1 VILVTGAAGV
11 LGQAVIATLVA
22 RGEVVA
28 AVDLAP
34 AIPPAGQRLSVGG
47 IDLADP
53 ASGAALIAQLAGTSG
68 AGPAGNGAAPLTGL
82 VNVAGGF
89 LWETV
94 SEGGWASWER
104 MYRINVQTAFEATRL
119 ALPALRSTRGVIVNV
134 SAAAT
139 ARAGAGMGAY
149 TAAKSAVARL
159 TEALAAEELANGVR
173 VNAVMPSV
181 IDTPANRRD
190 MPDADPCRWVT
201 PTEIAEVV
209 AFLLSPAASGV
220 TGALVPVVGRV
231 G

>member
-1 VILVTGAAGV
+1 MILVTGAAGV
-11 LGQAVIATLVA
+11 LGQAVIATLTA
-22 RGEVVA
+22 RGEAVA

-34 AIPPAGQRLSVGG
+34 TIPQAGQRLSFGG
-47 IDLADP
+47 VDLADP
-53 ASGAALIAQLAGTSG
+53 AAGMALAAQLDG
-68 AGPAGNGAAPLTGL
+68 PLTGL

-89 LWETV
+89 VWETV
-94 SEGGWASWER
+94 GEGGWASWER
-104 MYRINVQTAFEATRL
+104 MYRINVQTAFEASRL
-119 ALPALRSTRGVIVNV
+119 ALPALRSTRGAIVNV

-149 TAAKSAVARL
+149 TAAKSAVSRL

-190 MPDADPCRWVT
+190 MPDADPDRWVT

>member
-22 RGEVVA
+22 RGEAVV

-34 AIPPAGQRLSVGG
+34 MIPSAGQRLSVGG
-47 IDLADP
+47 IDLAD
-53 ASGAALIAQLAGTSG
+53 ATAGAALIAQLTGTAG
-68 AGPAGNGAAPLTGL
+68 AGSLTGL

-119 ALPALRSTRGVIVNV
+119 ALPALRTSRGAIVNV

-139 ARAGAGMGAY
+139 ARAGAGLGAY
-149 TAAKSAVARL
+149 TAAKSAVSRL

-190 MPDADPCRWVT
+190 MPDADPSRWVS
-201 PTEIAEVV
+201 PSEIAEVV

-231 G
+231 I

>member
-22 RGEVVA
+22 RGEMVA

-34 AIPPAGQRLSVGG
+34 AVPPAGQRLSVGG
-47 IDLADP
+47 TDLAD
-53 ASGAALIAQLAGTSG
+53 ATAGAALIAQLTGTSG
-68 AGPAGNGAAPLTGL
+68 AGSLTGL

-119 ALPALRSTRGVIVNV
+119 ALPALRASRGAIVNV

-149 TAAKSAVARL
+149 TAAKSAVSRL

-190 MPDADPCRWVT
+190 MPDADHSRWVT

>member
-1 VILVTGAAGV
+1 MILVTGAAGV
-11 LGQAVIATLVA
+11 LGQAVITTLA
-22 RGEVVA
+22 AHGEAVI

-34 AIPPAGQRLSVGG
+34 TIPQVGQRLSFGG

-53 ASGAALIAQLAGTSG
+53 AAGAALIAQVGE
-68 AGPAGNGAAPLTGL
+68 PVTGL

-94 SEGGWASWER
+94 AEGGWASWER
-104 MYRINVQTAFEATRL
+104 MYRINVQTAFEASRL
-119 ALPALRSTRGVIVNV
+119 ALPALRSTRGAIVNV

-149 TAAKSAVARL
+149 TAAKSAVSRL

-190 MPDADPCRWVT
+190 MPDADPGRWVT

>member
-22 RGEVVA
+22 RGEAVV

-34 AIPPAGQRLSVGG
+34 MIPSAGQRLSVGG
-47 IDLADP
+47 IDLAD
-53 ASGAALIAQLAGTSG
+53 ATAGAALIAQLTGTSG
-68 AGPAGNGAAPLTGL
+68 AGSLTGL

-94 SEGGWASWER
+94 AEGGWASWER

-119 ALPALRSTRGVIVNV
+119 ALPALRASRGAIVNV

-149 TAAKSAVARL
+149 TAAKSAVSRL

-190 MPDADPCRWVT
+190 MPDADHSRWVT

>member
-1 VILVTGAAGV
+1 MILVTGAAGV
-11 LGQAVIATLVA
+11 LGQAVITTLA
-22 RGEVVA
+22 AHGEAVI

-34 AIPPAGQRLSVGG
+34 TIPQVGQRLSFGG

-53 ASGAALIAQLAGTSG
+53 AAGAALIAQVGE
-68 AGPAGNGAAPLTGL
+68 PVTGL

-94 SEGGWASWER
+94 AEGGWASWER

-119 ALPALRSTRGVIVNV
+119 ALPALRASRGAIVNV

-149 TAAKSAVARL
+149 TAAKSAVSRL

-190 MPDADPCRWVT
+190 MPDADPGRWVT

-209 AFLLSPAASGV
+209 AFLLSPVASGV

>member
-1 VILVTGAAGV
+1 MILVTGAAGV

-22 RGEVVA
+22 RGEAVV

-34 AIPPAGQRLSVGG
+34 MIPSAGQRRSVGG
-47 IDLADP
+47 IDLAD
-53 ASGAALIAQLAGTSG
+53 ATAGAALIAQLTGTSG
-68 AGPAGNGAAPLTGL
+68 AGSLTGL

-104 MYRINVQTAFEATRL
+104 MYRINVQTAFEASRL
-119 ALPALRSTRGVIVNV
+119 ALPALRTSRGAIVNV

-149 TAAKSAVARL
+149 TAAKSAVSRL

-190 MPDADPCRWVT
+190 MPDADPRRWVT
-201 PTEIAEVV
+201 PNEIAEVV

-220 TGALVPVVGRV
+220 TGALLPVVGRV

>member
-1 VILVTGAAGV
+1 MILVTGAAGV

-22 RGEVVA
+22 RGEAVV

-34 AIPPAGQRLSVGG
+34 MIPSAGQRLSVGG
-47 IDLADP
+47 IDLAD
-53 ASGAALIAQLAGTSG
+53 ATAGAALIAQLTGTSG
-68 AGPAGNGAAPLTGL
+68 AGSLTGL

-94 SEGGWASWER
+94 AEGGWASWER

-119 ALPALRSTRGVIVNV
+119 ALPALRASRGAIVNV

-149 TAAKSAVARL
+149 TAAKSAVSRL

-190 MPDADPCRWVT
+190 MPDADHSRWVT

>member
-22 RGEVVA
+22 RGEAVA

-34 AIPPAGQRLSVGG
+34 MIPAAGQRVSVGG
-47 IDLADP
+47 IDLAD
-53 ASGAALIAQLAGTSG
+53 ATAGAALIAQLTGTSG
-68 AGPAGNGAAPLTGL
+68 AGSLTGL

-89 LWETV
+89 VWETV

-119 ALPALRSTRGVIVNV
+119 ALPALRTSRGAIVNV

-149 TAAKSAVARL
+149 TAAKSAVSRL
-159 TEALAAEELANGVR
+159 TEALAAEELTNGVR

-190 MPDADPCRWVT
+190 MPDADPSRWVS
-201 PTEIAEVV
+201 PSEIAEVV

-231 G
+231 I

>member
-22 RGEVVA
+22 RGEAVA

-34 AIPPAGQRLSVGG
+34 MIPAAGQRVSVGG
-47 IDLADP
+47 IDLAD
-53 ASGAALIAQLAGTSG
+53 ATAGAALIAQLTGTSG
-68 AGPAGNGAAPLTGL
+68 AGSLTGL

-119 ALPALRSTRGVIVNV
+119 ALPALRASRGAIVNV

-149 TAAKSAVARL
+149 TAAKSAVSRL

-190 MPDADPCRWVT
+190 MPDADHSRWVT

>member
-1 VILVTGAAGV
+1 MILVTGAAGV

-22 RGEVVA
+22 RGEMVA

-34 AIPPAGQRLSVGG
+34 AVPPAGQRLSVGG
-47 IDLADP
+47 TDLAD
-53 ASGAALIAQLAGTSG
+53 ATAGAALIAQLTGTSG
-68 AGPAGNGAAPLTGL
+68 AGSLTGL

-94 SEGGWASWER
+94 AEGGWASWER

-119 ALPALRSTRGVIVNV
+119 ALPALRASRGAIVNV

-149 TAAKSAVARL
+149 TAAKSAVSRL
-159 TEALAAEELANGVR
+159 TEALAVEELANGVR

-190 MPDADPCRWVT
+190 MPDADHSRWVT

>member
-1 VILVTGAAGV
+1 MILVTGAAGV

-22 RGEVVA
+22 RGEAVV

-34 AIPPAGQRLSVGG
+34 MIPSAGQRLSVGG
-47 IDLADP
+47 IDLAD
-53 ASGAALIAQLAGTSG
+53 ATAGAALIAQLTGTSG
-68 AGPAGNGAAPLTGL
+68 AGSLTGL

-89 LWETV
+89 VWETV
-94 SEGGWASWER
+94 GEGGWASWER

-119 ALPALRSTRGVIVNV
+119 ALPALRTSRGAIVNV

-149 TAAKSAVARL
+149 AAAKSAVSRL
-159 TEALAAEELANGVR
+159 TEALAAEELTNGVR

-190 MPDADPCRWVT
+190 MPDADPSRWVS
-201 PTEIAEVV
+201 PSEIAEVV

-231 G
+231 I

>member
-1 VILVTGAAGV
+1 MILVTGAAGV

-22 RGEVVA
+22 RGEAVA
-28 AVDLAP
+28 AVDFAP
-34 AIPPAGQRLSVGG
+34 TIPAAGQQRSVGG
-47 IDLADP
+47 IDLAD
-53 ASGAALIAQLAGTSG
+53 ATAGAALIAQLTGTSG
-68 AGPAGNGAAPLTGL
+68 AGSLTGL

-89 LWETV
+89 VWETV

-119 ALPALRSTRGVIVNV
+119 ALPALRTSRGAIVNV

-149 TAAKSAVARL
+149 AAAKSAVSRL

-190 MPDADPCRWVT
+190 MPDADPSRWVS
-201 PTEIAEVV
+201 PSEIAEVV

>member
-1 VILVTGAAGV
+1 MILVTGAAGV

-22 RGEVVA
+22 RGEMVA

-34 AIPPAGQRLSVGG
+34 AVPPAGQRLSVGG
-47 IDLADP
+47 TDLAD
-53 ASGAALIAQLAGTSG
+53 ATAGAALIAQLTGTSG
-68 AGPAGNGAAPLTGL
+68 AGSLTGL

-94 SEGGWASWER
+94 AEGGWASWER

-119 ALPALRSTRGVIVNV
+119 ALPALRASRGAIVNV

-149 TAAKSAVARL
+149 TAAKSAVSRL

-190 MPDADPCRWVT
+190 MPDADHSRWVT

>member
-1 VILVTGAAGV
+1 MILVTGAAGV

-22 RGEVVA
+22 RGEAVA

-34 AIPPAGQRLSVGG
+34 MIPAAGQRVSVGG
-47 IDLADP
+47 IDLAD
-53 ASGAALIAQLAGTSG
+53 ATAGAALIAQLTGTSG
-68 AGPAGNGAAPLTGL
+68 AGSLTGL

-89 LWETV
+89 VWETV

-119 ALPALRSTRGVIVNV
+119 ALPALRTSRGAIVNV
-134 SAAAT
+134 SAAT

-149 TAAKSAVARL
+149 TAAKSAVSRL
-159 TEALAAEELANGVR
+159 TEALAAEELTNGVR

-190 MPDADPCRWVT
+190 MPDANPSRWVS
-201 PTEIAEVV
+201 PSEIAEVV

>member
-1 VILVTGAAGV
+1 MILVTGAAGV

-22 RGEVVA
+22 RGEMVA

-34 AIPPAGQRLSVGG
+34 AVPPAGQRLSVGG
-47 IDLADP
+47 TDLAD
-53 ASGAALIAQLAGTSG
+53 ATAGAALIAQLTGTSG
-68 AGPAGNGAAPLTGL
+68 AGSLTGL

-94 SEGGWASWER
+94 AEGGWASWER

-119 ALPALRSTRGVIVNV
+119 ALPALRASRGAIVNV

-149 TAAKSAVARL
+149 TAAKSAVSRL
-159 TEALAAEELANGVR
+159 TEALAVEELANGVR

-181 IDTPANRRD
+181 IDTLANRRD
-190 MPDADPCRWVT
+190 MPDADHSRWVT

>member
-22 RGEVVA
+22 RGEMVA

-34 AIPPAGQRLSVGG
+34 AVPPAGQRLSVGG

-53 ASGAALIAQLAGTSG
+53 ASEAALIAQLTGTSG
-68 AGPAGNGAAPLTGL
+68 TGSLTGL

-94 SEGGWASWER
+94 AEGGWASWER

-119 ALPALRSTRGVIVNV
+119 ALPALRASRGAIVNV

-149 TAAKSAVARL
+149 TAAKSAVSRL

-190 MPDADPCRWVT
+190 MPDADHSRWVT

>member
-22 RGEVVA
+22 RGEAVA

-34 AIPPAGQRLSVGG
+34 MIPAAGQRVSVGG
-47 IDLADP
+47 IDLAD
-53 ASGAALIAQLAGTSG
+53 ATAGAALAAQLD
-68 AGPAGNGAAPLTGL
+68 GPLNGL

-89 LWETV
+89 VWETV

-119 ALPALRSTRGVIVNV
+119 ALPALRTSRGAIVNV

-149 TAAKSAVARL
+149 TAAKSAVSRL
-159 TEALAAEELANGVR
+159 TEALAAEELTNGVR

-190 MPDADPCRWVT
+190 MPDADPSRWVS
-201 PTEIAEVV
+201 PSEIAEVV

-231 G
+231 I

>member
-22 RGEVVA
+22 RGEAVA

-34 AIPPAGQRLSVGG
+34 MIPAAGQRVSVGG
-47 IDLADP
+47 IDLAD
-53 ASGAALIAQLAGTSG
+53 ATAGAALAAQLD
-68 AGPAGNGAAPLTGL
+68 GPLNGL

-89 LWETV
+89 VWETV

-119 ALPALRSTRGVIVNV
+119 ALPALRTSRGAIVNV

-149 TAAKSAVARL
+149 AAAKSAVSRL
-159 TEALAAEELANGVR
+159 TEALAAEELTNGVR

-190 MPDADPCRWVT
+190 MPDADPSRWVS
-201 PTEIAEVV
+201 PSEIAEVV

>member
-1 VILVTGAAGV
+1 MILVTGAAGV
-11 LGQAVIATLVA
+11 LGQAVITTLA
-22 RGEVVA
+22 AHGEAVI

-34 AIPPAGQRLSVGG
+34 TIPQVGQRLSFGG

-53 ASGAALIAQLAGTSG
+53 AAGAALIAQVGE
-68 AGPAGNGAAPLTGL
+68 PVTGL

-94 SEGGWASWER
+94 AEGGWASWER
-104 MYRINVQTAFEATRL
+104 MYRINVQTAFEASRL
-119 ALPALRSTRGVIVNV
+119 ALPALRSTRGAIVNV

-149 TAAKSAVARL
+149 TAAKSAVSRL

-190 MPDADPCRWVT
+190 MPDADHSRWVT

>member
-22 RGEVVA
+22 RGEMVA

-34 AIPPAGQRLSVGG
+34 AVPPAGQRLSVGG
-47 IDLADP
+47 TDLAD
-53 ASGAALIAQLAGTSG
+53 ATAGAALIAQLTGTSG
-68 AGPAGNGAAPLTGL
+68 AGSLTGL

-94 SEGGWASWER
+94 AEGGWASWER

-119 ALPALRSTRGVIVNV
+119 ALPALRASRGAIVNV

-149 TAAKSAVARL
+149 TAAKSAVSRL

-190 MPDADPCRWVT
+190 MPDADPGRWVT

-209 AFLLSPAASGV
+209 AFLLSPVASGV

>member
-22 RGEVVA
+22 RGEAVV

-34 AIPPAGQRLSVGG
+34 MIPSAGQRLSVGG
-47 IDLADP
+47 IDLAD
-53 ASGAALIAQLAGTSG
+53 ATAGAALIAQLTGTSG
-68 AGPAGNGAAPLTGL
+68 AGSLTGL

-119 ALPALRSTRGVIVNV
+119 ALPALRTSRGAIVNV

-149 TAAKSAVARL
+149 TAAKSAVSRL
-159 TEALAAEELANGVR
+159 TEALAAEELTNGVR

-190 MPDADPCRWVT
+190 MPDADPSRWVS
-201 PTEIAEVV
+201 PSEIAEVV

-231 G
+231 I

>member
-1 VILVTGAAGV
+1 MILVTGAAGV
-11 LGQAVIATLVA
+11 LGQAVIATLAA
-22 RGEVVA
+22 RGEAVA

-34 AIPPAGQRLSVGG
+34 TIPQAGQRLSFGG
-47 IDLADP
+47 VDLADP
-53 ASGAALIAQLAGTSG
+53 AAGAALLAQLAAASG
-68 AGPAGNGAAPLTGL
+68 AGPVGTGPTSLTGL
-82 VNVAGGF
+82 VNIAGGF
-89 LWETV
+89 VWETV
-94 SEGGWASWER
+94 GEGGWASWER
-104 MYRINVQTAFEATRL
+104 MYRINVQTAFEASRL
-119 ALPALRSTRGVIVNV
+119 ALPALRASRGAIVNV

-149 TAAKSAVARL
+149 TAAKSAVSRL

-190 MPDADPCRWVT
+190 MPDADPGRWVT

>member
-1 VILVTGAAGV
+1 MILVTGAAGV

-22 RGEVVA
+22 RGEAVV

-34 AIPPAGQRLSVGG
+34 MIPSAGQRLSVGG
-47 IDLADP
+47 IDLAD
-53 ASGAALIAQLAGTSG
+53 ATAGAALIAQLTGTAG
-68 AGPAGNGAAPLTGL
+68 AGSLTGL

-119 ALPALRSTRGVIVNV
+119 ALPALRTSRGAIVNV

-149 TAAKSAVARL
+149 AAAKSAVSRL
-159 TEALAAEELANGVR
+159 TEALAAEELTNGVR

-190 MPDADPCRWVT
+190 MPDADPSRWVS
-201 PTEIAEVV
+201 PSEIAEVV

-231 G
+231 I

>member
-22 RGEVVA
+22 RGEMVA

-34 AIPPAGQRLSVGG
+34 AVPPAGQRLSVGG
-47 IDLADP
+47 TDLAD
-53 ASGAALIAQLAGTSG
+53 ATAGAALIAQLTGTSG
-68 AGPAGNGAAPLTGL
+68 AGSLTGL

-94 SEGGWASWER
+94 AEGGWASWER

-119 ALPALRSTRGVIVNV
+119 ALPALRASRGAIVNV

-149 TAAKSAVARL
+149 TAAKSAVSRL
-159 TEALAAEELANGVR
+159 TEALAAEELTNGVR

-190 MPDADPCRWVT
+190 MPDADPGRWVT

>member
-22 RGEVVA
+22 RGEAVV

-34 AIPPAGQRLSVGG
+34 MIPAAGQRLSVGG

-53 ASGAALIAQLAGTSG
+53 ASGAALAAQLDG
-68 AGPAGNGAAPLTGL
+68 PLTGL

-119 ALPALRSTRGVIVNV
+119 ALPALRTSRGAIVNV

-149 TAAKSAVARL
+149 TATKSAVSRL

-190 MPDADPCRWVT
+190 MPDADPGRWVT

-231 G
+231 I

>member
-1 VILVTGAAGV
+1 MILVTGAAGV

-22 RGEVVA
+22 RGEAVA

-34 AIPPAGQRLSVGG
+34 MIPAAGQRVSVGG
-47 IDLADP
+47 IDLAD
-53 ASGAALIAQLAGTSG
+53 ATAGAALAAQLD
-68 AGPAGNGAAPLTGL
+68 GPLNGL

-119 ALPALRSTRGVIVNV
+119 ALPALRTSRGAIVNV

-149 TAAKSAVARL
+149 AAAKSAVSRL
-159 TEALAAEELANGVR
+159 TEALAAEELTNGVR

-190 MPDADPCRWVT
+190 MPDADPSRWVS
-201 PTEIAEVV
+201 PSEIAEVV

-231 G
+231 I

>member
-1 VILVTGAAGV
+1 MILVTGAAGV

-22 RGEVVA
+22 RGEAVA

-34 AIPPAGQRLSVGG
+34 MIPAAGQRVSVGG
-47 IDLADP
+47 IDLAD
-53 ASGAALIAQLAGTSG
+53 ATAGAALIAQLTGTSG
-68 AGPAGNGAAPLTGL
+68 AGSLTGL

-89 LWETV
+89 VWETV

-119 ALPALRSTRGVIVNV
+119 ALPALRTSRGAIVNV

-149 TAAKSAVARL
+149 TAAKSAVSRL
-159 TEALAAEELANGVR
+159 TEALAAEELTNGVR

-190 MPDADPCRWVT
+190 MPDADHSRWVS
-201 PTEIAEVV
+201 PSEIAEVV

-231 G
+231 I

>member
-22 RGEVVA
+22 RGEAVV

-34 AIPPAGQRLSVGG
+34 MIPSAGQRLSVGG
-47 IDLADP
+47 IDLAD
-53 ASGAALIAQLAGTSG
+53 ATAGAALIAQLTGTAG
-68 AGPAGNGAAPLTGL
+68 AGSLTGL

-119 ALPALRSTRGVIVNV
+119 ALPALRTSRGAIVNV

-149 TAAKSAVARL
+149 TAAKSAVSRL
-159 TEALAAEELANGVR
+159 TEALAAEELTNGVR

-190 MPDADPCRWVT
+190 MPDADHSRWVS
-201 PTEIAEVV
+201 PSEIAEVV

-231 G
+231 I

>member
-22 RGEVVA
+22 RGEAVA

-34 AIPPAGQRLSVGG
+34 MIPAAGQRVSVGG
-47 IDLADP
+47 IDLAD
-53 ASGAALIAQLAGTSG
+53 ATAGAALIAQLTGTSG
-68 AGPAGNGAAPLTGL
+68 AGSLTGL

-89 LWETV
+89 VWETV

-119 ALPALRSTRGVIVNV
+119 ALPALRTSRGAIVNV

-149 TAAKSAVARL
+149 TAAKSAVSRL
-159 TEALAAEELANGVR
+159 TEALAAEELTNGVR

-190 MPDADPCRWVT
+190 MPDADPSRWVS
-201 PTEIAEVV
+201 PSEIAEVV

>member
-22 RGEVVA
+22 RGEAVV

-34 AIPPAGQRLSVGG
+34 MIPSAGQRLSVGG
-47 IDLADP
+47 IDLAD
-53 ASGAALIAQLAGTSG
+53 ATAGAALIAQLTGTSG
-68 AGPAGNGAAPLTGL
+68 AGSLTGL

-119 ALPALRSTRGVIVNV
+119 ALPALRSTRGAIVNV

-149 TAAKSAVARL
+149 AAAKSAVSRL

-190 MPDADPCRWVT
+190 MPDADPSRWVS
-201 PTEIAEVV
+201 PSEIAEVV

-220 TGALVPVVGRV
+220 TGTLVPVVGRV
-231 G
+231 I

>member
-22 RGEVVA
+22 RGEAVV

-34 AIPPAGQRLSVGG
+34 MIPSAGQRLSVGG
-47 IDLADP
+47 IDLAD
-53 ASGAALIAQLAGTSG
+53 ATAGAALIAQLTGTSG
-68 AGPAGNGAAPLTGL
+68 AGSLTGL

-119 ALPALRSTRGVIVNV
+119 ALPALRTSRGAIVNV

-149 TAAKSAVARL
+149 TAAKSAVSRL

-190 MPDADPCRWVT
+190 MPDADPSRWVS
-201 PTEIAEVV
+201 PSEIAEVV

-231 G
+231 I

>member
-22 RGEVVA
+22 RGEAVA

-34 AIPPAGQRLSVGG
+34 MIPAAGQRVSVGG
-47 IDLADP
+47 IDLAD
-53 ASGAALIAQLAGTSG
+53 ATAGAALAAQLDG
-68 AGPAGNGAAPLTGL
+68 PLTGL

-89 LWETV
+89 VWETV

-119 ALPALRSTRGVIVNV
+119 ALPALRTSRGAIVNV

-149 TAAKSAVARL
+149 TAAKSAVSRL
-159 TEALAAEELANGVR
+159 TEALAAEELTNGVR

-190 MPDADPCRWVT
+190 MPDADHSRWVS
-201 PTEIAEVV
+201 PSEIAEVV

>member
-1 VILVTGAAGV
+1 MILVTGAAGV
-11 LGQAVIATLVA
+11 LGQSVIATLAA
-22 RGEVVA
+22 RGEAVA
-28 AVDLAP
+28 AVDFAATIP
-34 AIPPAGQRLSVGG
+34 AAGQRLSFGG

-53 ASGAALIAQLAGTSG
+53 VATASLLAQLTGSPTAAS
-68 AGPAGNGAAPLTGL
+68 APLNGL

-89 LWETV
+89 VWETV

-119 ALPALRSTRGVIVNV
+119 ALPALRASRGAAIVNV

-149 TAAKSAVARL
+149 TAAKSAVSRL

-190 MPDADPCRWVT
+190 MPDADPRRWVT
-201 PTEIAEVV
+201 PNEIAEVV

>member
-22 RGEVVA
+22 RGEAVA

-47 IDLADP
+47 IDLAD
-53 ASGAALIAQLAGTSG
+53 ATAGAALIAQLTGTSG
-68 AGPAGNGAAPLTGL
+68 AGPRTGL

-104 MYRINVQTAFEATRL
+104 MYRINVQTAFEASRL
-119 ALPALRSTRGVIVNV
+119 ALPALRASRGAIVNV

-149 TAAKSAVARL
+149 TAAKSAVSRL
-159 TEALAAEELANGVR
+159 TEALAAEELTNGVR

-190 MPDADPCRWVT
+190 MPDADPGRWVT